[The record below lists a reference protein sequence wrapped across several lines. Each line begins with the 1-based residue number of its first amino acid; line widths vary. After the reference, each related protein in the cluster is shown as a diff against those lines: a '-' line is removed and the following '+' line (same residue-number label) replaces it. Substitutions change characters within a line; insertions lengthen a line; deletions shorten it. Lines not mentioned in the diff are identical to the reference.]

1 MATRPKRI
9 FNVDK
14 SSVIHR
20 STRIMHMHR
29 DDRAVLAVAI
39 PAFAALVAEPL
50 MLLADTAIVGHLG
63 TEPLA
68 GLAIASTVLTTLV
81 GLCIFLA
88 YGSTATV
95 SRRYGAGDQVGALTN
110 GFHGVWL
117 ALQLGV
123 LLMVVLWLAAPWVSG
138 ALASSLGVAEQSVTY
153 LRMAAPAV
161 PAMLTVLAATGALRG
176 ILDLRTPL
184 TVMIA
189 ANALNVVVSLILVY
203 GVDMGLRG
211 AALGTT
217 IAQWCA
223 AGWLV
228 RVLLSHARADGASLR
243 PRWVGILRAALDGA
257 PLFARTVTLRA
268 ALLLA
273 TGVAATFGDAPLAAH
288 QIVTTLVSLLT
299 FMLDALAIAGQTL
312 TGNALGSGDADR
324 TRALVNRMIGWGIG
338 SGVILGVAL
347 AAGYRLIPAL
357 FTSDSDVTGAT
368 AGALLVAAA
377 IQPVSGIVFVLDG
390 VLIGAGDGVYLAW
403 AGLAVLI
410 VYTPLALSAALGNLV
425 WLWLAYG
432 AFMIARLLTLYFRQR
447 GTAWMVLGAPPAD

>member
-1 MATRPKRI
+1 
-9 FNVDK
+9 
-14 SSVIHR
+14 
-20 STRIMHMHR
+20 MHR

-95 SRRYGAGDQVGALTN
+95 SRRFGAGDRAGAMTN

-117 ALQLGV
+117 AVQLGA
-123 LLMVVLWLAAPWVSG
+123 LLMVVLWFAAPAVSG
-138 ALASSLGVAEQSVTY
+138 ALASSSAVAEQSVTY
-153 LRMAAPAV
+153 LRMAALAV

-184 TVMIA
+184 IA
-189 ANALNVVVSLILVY
+189 MVGANALNVVVSLILVY
-203 GVDMGLRG
+203 GLDMGLRG

-228 RVLLSHARADGASLR
+228 HVLLTHARADGASLR
-243 PRWVGILRAALDGA
+243 PRWAGIWQAALDGA

-268 ALLLA
+268 SLLLA

-312 TGNALGSGDADR
+312 TGNALGSGDARR
-324 TRALVNRMIGWGIG
+324 TRELVNRMLVWGVG
-338 SGVILGVAL
+338 SGVILGIGL
-347 AAGYRLIPAL
+347 AAGYRAIPAL
-357 FTSDSDVTGAT
+357 FTSDGEVTAAT
-368 AGALLVAAA
+368 GGALLVAAA
-377 IQPVSGIVFVLDG
+377 IQPVSGLVFVLDG

-410 VYTPLALSAALGNLV
+410 VYTPLALAAGLGNLV

-432 AFMIARLLTLYFRQR
+432 AFMGARLVTLYWRQR
-447 GTAWMVLGAPPAD
+447 GTAWMVLGAPPDD